1 VIEEQRQ
8 TGDLD
13 DETADDLTKELEH
26 VSRRVDHGDMGKAAE
41 QVADLSSELDDL
53 HDDED
58 ITTAGYHAVQASLA
72 QLVETLPPSEEDEHD
87 EDDSGEDE

>member
-1 VIEEQRQ
+1 
-8 TGDLD
+8 
-13 DETADDLTKELEH
+13 
-26 VSRRVDHGDMGKAAE
+26 MGKAAE
-41 QVADLSSELDDL
+41 QVADLRSELDDL

-72 QLVETLPPSEEDEHD
+72 QLVDTLPPSEEDEHD